1 MMPYQSYLIYQAERP
16 KTATEIRRADEQ
28 LGHLAE
34 TVSWLWCRATRPIDV
49 LRGTSQRPARSA
61 LFDVPR

>member
-16 KTATEIRRADEQ
+16 KTSAEIRRADEQ

-34 TVSWLWCRATRPIDV
+34 TMSWLWGRATRPMDL
-49 LRGTSQRPARSA
+49 LRATSQRPARSA
-61 LFDVPR
+61 LLDVPR